1 MQIKLQPNESR
12 IVQELVKKDPLT
24 EGVISTPLS
33 DIDRWVDD
41 NIKNLADVRALL
53 KLILKLIR
61 EPART
66 ALEGKNVARKIPG
79 VTSAINTGV
88 VGGPLGLA
96 FQKIRKSIR

>member
-79 VTSAINTGV
+79 VTPINAGV
-88 VGGPLGLA
+88 AGGPLGLA